1 VKQRQFGCQGDVGRL
16 PDPSAGSPGTRRSP
30 VKGSTTSSLTS
41 GPCSRGKRVL
51 DYAEAIGIANV
62 GQNESGKV
70 TIPVVALHG

>member
-1 VKQRQFGCQGDVGRL
+1 
-16 PDPSAGSPGTRRSP
+16 